1 MTVRLTKPS
10 FNFRSKLNELDF
22 GVVPYNKMPVG
33 SCIQMK
39 STDPVADNTTI
50 TSTTTMLTLNFEPIL
65 SNSKLFI
72 YVEYGRV
79 RSYTSGNSRNRLQ
92 HYLKRDGDN
101 IYSLGESPQI
111 RNWNLNGSS
120 VETDFG
126 PLQYTYIDE
135 AKGTQT
141 RQYTTTWYSGDAGW
155 NRAGAPSVMRIWE
168 YVQ

>member
-33 SCIQMK
+33 SCIQFK
-39 STDPVADNTTI
+39 SSDPVADNNTI
-50 TSTTTMLTLNFEPIL
+50 TSETTMLTLNFEPIL
-65 SNSKLFI
+65 SNSKLLI

-79 RSYTSGNSRNRLQ
+79 RSYTAGTSRNRLQ
-92 HYLKRDGDN
+92 HYLKRDSDN

-126 PLQYTYIDE
+126 PIQFTYIDQ

-141 RQYTTTWYSGDAGW
+141 RQYTTTWSSPD
-155 NRAGAPSVMRIWE
+155 
-168 YVQ
+168 